1 MREEPQCRLPPTN
14 YPSCSKKNL
23 LARCIYCWWRTTRAT
38 RAWWRSCSR
47 KRPRCFIEPTHVDS
61 LRGALAIL
69 GHQRFDAILLDLGLP
84 DASGAQTVSEV
95 QRTVPEMPLLVLS
108 ATEDDN
114 LAMQLVQAGAQDF
127 LIKGEADG
135 QQLSR
140 AVRYAIRRKHAEVEL
155 RCLAQKDPLT
165 GLANRSLFEDRL
177 DQAIIRA
184 NRTRTP
190 LALMFLDL
198 DRFKLINDTL
208 GHAVGDRLLRTVGTR
223 LLDCVRECDTVA
235 RLGGD
240 EFTVILEDIK
250 HSQGAITVAEKILSA
265 IERPFRIADSEIHT
279 TTSVGIAMYPDCG
292 RDATALTRSA
302 DAAMYLAKEEGRNA
316 YRFYTEEMDE
326 QALARLE
333 KERAVRQALERNE
346 FRLHYQPQIDL
357 ESGRLSGVEALI
369 RWQPTGMDLLI
380 PPGEFIPLAEDTGL
394 IVPIGE
400 WVLRTAC
407 LQFQAWRA
415 AGLPDCRLSVNL
427 SARQLEHP
435 DITAVID
442 SVLGET
448 GINPR
453 QLELELTETAL
464 MHNLEMSRRVLDE
477 LRGRGILISVDDFGT
492 GYCSL
497 SYLRQFPLDRLK
509 IDQSF
514 VRNIKSNVNTAIA
527 AAIVELAHALGL
539 RVVAEG
545 VETIEQL
552 NFLRGLHADEVQGF
566 LLGRP
571 CAPGRVSDIFAGM
584 NIPGH

>member
-1 MREEPQCRLPPTN
+1 
-14 YPSCSKKNL
+14 
-23 LARCIYCWWRTTRAT
+23 
-38 RAWWRSCSR
+38 
-47 KRPRCFIEPTHVDS
+47 
-61 LRGALAIL
+61 
-69 GHQRFDAILLDLGLP
+69 
-84 DASGAQTVSEV
+84 
-95 QRTVPEMPLLVLS
+95 
-108 ATEDDN
+108 
-114 LAMQLVQAGAQDF
+114 
-127 LIKGEADG
+127 
-135 QQLSR
+135 
-140 AVRYAIRRKHAEVEL
+140 
-155 RCLAQKDPLT
+155 
-165 GLANRSLFEDRL
+165 
-177 DQAIIRA
+177 
-184 NRTRTP
+184 
-190 LALMFLDL
+190 
-198 DRFKLINDTL
+198 
-208 GHAVGDRLLRTVGTR
+208 
-223 LLDCVRECDTVA
+223 
-235 RLGGD
+235 
-240 EFTVILEDIK
+240 
-250 HSQGAITVAEKILSA
+250 
-265 IERPFRIADSEIHT
+265 
-279 TTSVGIAMYPDCG
+279 
-292 RDATALTRSA
+292 
-302 DAAMYLAKEEGRNA
+302 
-316 YRFYTEEMDE
+316 MDE

-427 SARQLEHP
+427 SARQHEHP